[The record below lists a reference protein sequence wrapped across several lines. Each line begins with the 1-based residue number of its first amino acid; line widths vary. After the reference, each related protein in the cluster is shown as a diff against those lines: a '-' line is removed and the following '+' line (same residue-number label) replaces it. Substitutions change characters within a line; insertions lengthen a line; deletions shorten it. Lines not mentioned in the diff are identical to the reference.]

1 MQQFLKPVFFALGL
15 LLAAPAIAQSD
26 PQVGLTDM
34 LAALFRADPDTAV
47 EVPDPLVDF
56 MASNGT
62 DIDLA
67 SVLALAVAV
76 NTGDPANTLLS
87 YAYDCEDGASDGA
100 LSCSLAIITK
110 AEEDGETYE
119 SAIVLAF
126 DLSRDAD
133 GSVHLTGDV
142 AVSLAG

>member
-1 MQQFLKPVFFALGL
+1 MQQLLKPISLALGL
-15 LLAAPAIAQSD
+15 LLAAPALAQSD
-26 PQVGLTDM
+26 GQVGLTDM

-47 EVPDPLVDF
+47 DVPAPLVDM
-56 MASNGT
+56 MASNGS

-76 NTGDPANTLLS
+76 NTGEPANTLLS
-87 YAYDCEDGASDGA
+87 YAYDCEEGASDGA

-133 GSVHLTGDV
+133 GSVQLTGDV